1 MKTKKDLIIEEI
13 SHQYGLD
20 KDVVSL
26 VIDEMYTSLKGAI
39 GRQESVNIINFGKF
53 AVSSRKV
60 KYIEQN
66 VEKLENES

>member
-20 KDVVSL
+20 KDVVAL

-39 GRQESVNIINFGKF
+39 GRQEAVNIINFGKF
-53 AVSSRKV
+53 AVSAKKV